1 MARTPNVWQVST
13 SMTLRRF
20 FSPSVQ
26 MAVGLA
32 VFGLAGYLFVALTG
46 HTLSTDQANLAVTL
60 YFVVNVIGPGIFAAL
75 EQVTSRAVASG
86 QAVRSVVRRVSASG
100 AGLAAVV
107 VAVLLLLSPFAV
119 DRTLGGDWVLFA
131 QVLATPVLIAALSV
145 VRGLLAGLQRFSGY
159 AMTLTVEGGV
169 RLGLCGL
176 LVVLQASEAWLFGLA
191 YLGGSVLAA
200 LVGLLWLPRGRSAS
214 TSTTA
219 STSSMP
225 PVAKAL
231 AALAAA
237 TLLSQLLPNLAP
249 LAVNSRLP
257 LDSVVALAFGQ
268 AVVVARIPLLL
279 LYPIQTMLLP
289 SLSAAASKGD
299 HAFVA
304 RRIKLALAVLCGL
317 GMVYAVVFTLVG
329 PWLLR
334 TFMGTRI
341 DPATSVT
348 MLLAIS
354 TVILIGAFVAQPAL
368 VALRRDNT
376 ITLGW
381 AVGSA
386 ATLAMVT
393 LPGDPPFIAAL
404 AQTVGPSLTLLVMLL
419 GLRAALRQASTAG
432 AAEPTDHRDVV
443 S

>member
-1 MARTPNVWQVST
+1 
-13 SMTLRRF
+13 MTLRRF

-26 MAVGLA
+26 MAVGLG

-86 QAVRSVVRRVSASG
+86 QPVRAVVRRVCASG
-100 AGLAAVV
+100 GSLAAVV
-107 VAVLLLLSPFAV
+107 VAVLLLLAPFAV
-119 DRTLGGDWVLFA
+119 DRTLGGDWLLFA
-131 QVLATPVLIAALSV
+131 EVLATPALIAALSV

-159 AMTLTVEGGV
+159 AVTLTVEGGV

-191 YLGGSVLAA
+191 YLGGSVLATLA
-200 LVGLLWLPRGRSAS
+200 GLLWLPKGRS
-214 TSTTA
+214 TSA
-219 STSSMP
+219 PTSPAVSVP
-225 PVAKAL
+225 PVGKAL

-289 SLSAAASKGD
+289 SLTAAASKGD

-317 GMVYAVVFTLVG
+317 GLVYAAVFTLVG

-334 TFMGTRI
+334 TFMGTKV
-341 DPATSVT
+341 DPATAVT

-368 VALRRDNT
+368 VALGRDNI

-381 AVGSA
+381 AVGSV
-386 ATLAMVT
+386 ATLVMVT
-393 LPGDPPFIAAL
+393 LPGDPPFVAAL
-404 AQTVGPSLTLLVMLL
+404 AQTVGPLLTLLVMLL
-419 GLRAALRQASTAG
+419 GLRAALRRASTAG
-432 AAEPTDHRDVV
+432 AASGTSEP

>member
-1 MARTPNVWQVST
+1 
-13 SMTLRRF
+13 MTLRRL

-26 MAVGLA
+26 MAVGLG

-86 QAVRSVVRRVSASG
+86 QAVRSVVRRVCASG
-100 AGLAAVV
+100 GSLAAVV
-107 VAVLLLLSPFAV
+107 VAVLLLLAPFAV
-119 DRTLGGDWVLFA
+119 DRTLGGDWLLFA
-131 QVLATPVLIAALSV
+131 EVLATPALIAALSV

-159 AMTLTVEGGV
+159 AVTLTVEGGV

-176 LVVLQASEAWLFGLA
+176 LVVLGASEAWLFGLA
-191 YLGGSVLAA
+191 YLGGSVLATLA
-200 LVGLLWLPRGRSAS
+200 GLLWLPKGRSAS
-214 TSTTA
+214 
-219 STSSMP
+219 STSSAVAAP
-225 PVAKAL
+225 PVGKAL

-268 AVVVARIPLLL
+268 AVVIARIPLLL

-289 SLSAAASKGD
+289 SMSAAVAKGD
-299 HAFVA
+299 LGFVT

-317 GMVYAVVFTLVG
+317 GMVYAVAFTLVG
-329 PWLLR
+329 PWMLR
-334 TFMGTRI
+334 TFMGTKV
-341 DPATSVT
+341 DPATVVT
-348 MLLAIS
+348 MLLAVS
-354 TVILIGAFVAQPAL
+354 TVILIAAFVTQPAL

-386 ATLAMVT
+386 ATLAMVI
-393 LPGDPPFIAAL
+393 LPGDPPFVAAL
-404 AQTVGPSLTLLVMLL
+404 AQTVGPLLTLLVMLL
-419 GLRAALRQASTAG
+419 GLRSALRGRLRSAP
-432 AAEPTDHRDVV
+432 AEPADHRGTVG
-443 S
+443 

>member
-1 MARTPNVWQVST
+1 MSIPMS
-13 SMTLRRF
+13 LRRL

-26 MAVGLA
+26 MALGLG

-86 QAVRSVVRRVSASG
+86 QPLGSVVSRVSASG
-100 AGLAAVV
+100 GSLAAAV
-107 VAVLLLLSPFAV
+107 VAVLLLLAPFAV

-131 QVLATPVLIAALSV
+131 EVLATPALIAALSV
-145 VRGLLAGLQRFSGY
+145 VRGLLAGLQRFNGY

-191 YLGGSVLAA
+191 YLGGSLLAA
-200 LVGLLWLPRGRSAS
+200 LVGLLWLPKARSAS
-214 TSTTA
+214 TSPA
-219 STSSMP
+219 PAVP
-225 PVAKAL
+225 PVGKAL
-231 AALAAA
+231 LALAAA

-289 SLSAAASKGD
+289 SLTAAVAKGD

-317 GMVYAVVFTLVG
+317 GLVYAVVFTLVG

-334 TFMGTRI
+334 TFMGTKV
-341 DPATSVT
+341 DPATVVT

-368 VALRRDNT
+368 VALGRDKT

-386 ATLAMVT
+386 ATLAMVI

-404 AQTVGPSLTLLVMLL
+404 AQTIGPLLTLLVMLL
-419 GLRAALRQASTAG
+419 GLRAALRRASTVDATE
-432 AAEPTDHRDVV
+432 ATDQRGVT